1 MRDRSPAAILAALL
15 ALAAVAAPVA
25 RAEVLEEVV
34 AVVGTTPI
42 LASDVDL
49 AEIVEL
55 VPPPASGD
63 RDEHRARLLTARI
76 RLELQL
82 LDLEASGTLY
92 RLDLDLERGRLL
104 LLDRASEGAEP
115 ELRLVAAGIDRA
127 DLDDLALRLVAAE
140 AYAEQRLRSRVT
152 VTVDELEDAYAELV
166 LEPMTTAGATPPPL
180 LEVRDAVRAVLVER
194 KLNDEIERWLA
205 DARERFDVTRFGP

>member
-1 MRDRSPAAILAALL
+1 MRDRSPDAILAALL
-15 ALAAVAAPVA
+15 ALAMIASPAAPV
-25 RAEVLEEVV
+25 EVLEEVV

-42 LASDVDL
+42 LESDVDL
-49 AEIVEL
+49 AEIVGL
-55 VPPPASGD
+55 VPPPSSGD
-63 RDEHRARLLTARI
+63 RAEHRARLLSARI

-92 RLDLDLERGRLL
+92 RLDLDLERARRALL
-104 LLDRASEGAEP
+104 ERAPDGAELDR
-115 ELRLVAAGIDRA
+115 RLAAAGLDRA

-152 VTVDELEDAYAELV
+152 VTVDELEAAYVELV
-166 LEPMTTAGATPPPL
+166 LRPMTSAGTAPPPL

-194 KLNDEIERWLA
+194 KLNDEIETWLA
-205 DARERFDVTRFGP
+205 EASERFDVTRFGP

>member
-1 MRDRSPAAILAALL
+1 VRGRSPDAILAVLL
-15 ALAAVAAPVA
+15 ALAAIGAPAAP
-25 RAEVLEEVV
+25 AEVLEEVV
-34 AVVGTTPI
+34 AVVGTTPV
-42 LASDVDL
+42 LESDVDL
-49 AEIVEL
+49 AEIVQL

-63 RDEHRARLLTARI
+63 RDEHRSRLLTARI

-92 RLDLDLERGRLL
+92 RLDLDLERARRTLLARAPEDAELERRL
-104 LLDRASEGAEP
+104 E
-115 ELRLVAAGIDRA
+115 AAGLDRA

-152 VTVDELEDAYAELV
+152 VTVDELEAAYAELV
-166 LEPMTTAGATPPPL
+166 VEPMEAAGAEPPPL
-180 LEVRDAVRAVLVER
+180 LQVRDAVRAVLVER
-194 KLNDEIERWLA
+194 KLNAEIEAWLA